1 MKLGKRRWE
10 SKLEQDTSAAATPP
24 AEPLPE
30 SWNVPA
36 DPEPAE
42 PEPADPASAAPAAEE
57 PATVVDGDAVEL
69 PMTEVPAG
77 EPLAFAAPAPDS
89 APAFYEPEPPP
100 MPYPVAEEPVLVYT
114 SSAATPAVTPLAE
127 AGEAHASG
135 HASGTSPSWPEPVM
149 ALAAERPE
157 VVVGAAFAG
166 GLLFAMILRRLGS

>member
-1 MKLGKRRWE
+1 
-10 SKLEQDTSAAATPP
+10 
-24 AEPLPE
+24 
-30 SWNVPA
+30 
-36 DPEPAE
+36 
-42 PEPADPASAAPAAEE
+42 
-57 PATVVDGDAVEL
+57 
-69 PMTEVPAG
+69 MTEVAG
-77 EPLAFAAPAPDS
+77 EEPLAFAAPAPAP
-89 APAFYEPEPPP
+89 APAFYAPEPPP

-157 VVVGAAFAG
+157 VMVGAAFAG